1 MPFSLFQSTMGSGGW
16 QLNFGQ
22 DANERTPGR
31 ACDCASN
38 NERDSIHLIGATTI
52 FSLQSRPPHSLSTS
66 HEPLLS
72 ARAGVFEE
80 LERGERLIAD

>member
-1 MPFSLFQSTMGSGGW
+1 MKGHPAVHATVQATLR
-16 QLNFGQ
+16 
-22 DANERTPGR
+22 EIRY
-31 ACDCASN
+31 
-38 NERDSIHLIGATTI
+38 ILIGATTI